1 MSVLNDLIARSE
13 NKCELCESTQSL
25 SLYPVGPTSKS
36 NINDSI
42 YICATCKTELE
53 EATSL
58 NTDHWQCLTS
68 SMWNATAAVQVI
80 VWRLLN
86 ALKNESWAQ
95 DALDQMYLEDETL
108 IWAKAQSF
116 DKGTAA
122 PAFKHIDSNG
132 TELENGDTVVLIKD
146 LDVKGANFTAKR
158 GTTVKNII
166 LDPDNS
172 EYIDGKVNGQKI
184 VILTKYVKKS

>member
-1 MSVLNDLIARSE
+1 MSLINDIATRSE
-13 NKCELCESTQSL
+13 NKCELCESTQDL
-25 SLYPVGPTSKS
+25 SVYAVGPNSKS
-36 NINDSI
+36 SLDDSI
-42 YICATCKTELE
+42 HICSTCLNEIE
-53 EATSL
+53 HASSL
-58 NTDHWQCLTS
+58 DTQHWQCLTT
-68 SMWNATAAVQVI
+68 SMWSTTPAVQVI

-95 DALDQMYLEDETL
+95 DAIDQMYLEDDTL
-108 IWAKAQSF
+108 TWAKAQSF

-132 TELENGDTVVLIKD
+132 TELLNGDTVVLIKD